1 MELLA
6 DVSGTLGE
14 KSGERGQPLT
24 PHSQR
29 DSEGVGGDLPA
40 SPVGREL
47 SCGHHKALGTNHLRP
62 RGT

>member
-24 PHSQR
+24 PHSQQ

-47 SCGHHKALGTNHLRP
+47 S
-62 RGT
+62 